1 MQGDDLYHSAYF
13 SPKQLSGRQL
23 ARPVSRVRIPRSD
36 SSCAAQSSCVGTG
49 FLLNYALTVVPLPS
63 RLSSRSVPPWRFAIA
78 SAAVSPSPAPWS
90 MSEMPK
96 PCR

>member
-36 SSCAAQSSCVGTG
+36 SSCAAQSGCVGTG
-49 FLLNYALTVVPLPS
+49 FLLNDALTVVPHAQSALRMPA
-63 RLSSRSVPPWRFAIA
+63 AIRYMIERVRDKKA
-78 SAAVSPSPAPWS
+78 
-90 MSEMPK
+90 
-96 PCR
+96 R